1 MLKIYDDPES
11 PNEGGGA
18 MIRMYVEP
26 ETPNERARLGFM
38 MKPVSSNEGAFL
50 RIGLSG
56 IAK

>member
-1 MLKIYDDPES
+1 MR
-11 PNEGGGA
+11 GGGA